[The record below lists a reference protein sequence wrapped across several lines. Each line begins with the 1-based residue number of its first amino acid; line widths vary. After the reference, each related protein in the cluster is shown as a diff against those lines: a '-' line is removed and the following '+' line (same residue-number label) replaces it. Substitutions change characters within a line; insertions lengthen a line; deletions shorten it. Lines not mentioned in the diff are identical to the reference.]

1 MQSVSKSVSQAVR
14 QSFIQ
19 SLSLPQKSVL
29 VLNQLTNSL
38 TFKTV
43 EFIMQQLIIVI
54 ALCTVDYMS
63 ELITSCRT

>member
-1 MQSVSKSVSQAVR
+1 MQSVSKSVSQSVSQSGRQAGRQAGR

-19 SLSLPQKSVL
+19 SVSLPQKSVL

-43 EFIMQQLIIVI
+43 EFIMQ
-54 ALCTVDYMS
+54 
-63 ELITSCRT
+63 